1 MRNVANRLPAIIEA
15 THAEDGRLFPRTR
28 LRFRIRIRIR
38 PGSGSRSGSAPAPD
52 SAPGGLPASGYPA
65 KSTSFTSCSVASLF

>member
-28 LRFRIRIRIR
+28 LRFRIR
-38 PGSGSRSGSAPAPD
+38 PGSRSGSAPAPD
-52 SAPGGLPASGYPA
+52 SAPGRSNRL
-65 KSTSFTSCSVASLF
+65 T

>member
-28 LRFRIRIRIR
+28 LRFRIRIR

-52 SAPGGLPASGYPA
+52 SAPGRSNRL
-65 KSTSFTSCSVASLF
+65 T